1 MRDHA
6 VNLQNLTLHCNEV
19 VTLIR
24 KRGSMEIT
32 VDTRPLAKIETDAL
46 VTYAFEQEKPVEGV
60 LAQLDAA
67 TGGALSK
74 LAASGELTGKMLE
87 IDAAVL
93 PARAGRAASV
103 HPGRGEEGKIWHAG
117 TAKARGRRRSLSE
130 IPAGEAP
137 DVPGPRE

>member
-1 MRDHA
+1 MTPGHWPQSKPMRS
-6 VNLQNLTLHCNEV
+6 LPTLLN
-19 VTLIR
+19 R
-24 KRGSMEIT
+24 KNQSK
-32 VDTRPLAKIETDAL
+32 VL
-46 VTYAFEQEKPVEGV
+46 
-60 LAQLDAA
+60 LAQLDTA

-87 IDAAVL
+87 STLLHYPQGLAAQRL
-93 PARAGRAASV
+93 L

-117 TAKARGRRRSLSE
+117 TAEARGSRRAITE